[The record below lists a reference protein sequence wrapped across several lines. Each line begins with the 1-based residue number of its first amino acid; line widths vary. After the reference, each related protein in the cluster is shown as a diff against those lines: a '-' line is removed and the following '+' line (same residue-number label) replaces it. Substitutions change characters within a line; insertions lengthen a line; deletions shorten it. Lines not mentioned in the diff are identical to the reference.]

1 MKQFFFLL
9 TIVLFIT
16 SCGGDDD
23 GDLGRITFIGRDA
36 GWVIASINSDLGEKS
51 SAAVA
56 ATSDEDIA
64 MTGQT
69 RAEVEQQFIDLTL
82 AETSVDN
89 CDRDDVLFFLDNGQ
103 MRIIQGAEVCPEA
116 GDPTVLM
123 GFNDNFYSSD
133 LGATMLVIRSDDGV
147 ELETYTVEELNAST
161 FSLRTTRTFSN
172 LLVGSFTYEVS
183 YTLQAN

>member
-1 MKQFFFLL
+1 MKQLFFLL
-9 TIVLFIT
+9 TIVLFIS
-16 SCGGDDD
+16 SCGDDD
-23 GDLGRITFIGRDA
+23 GGLGRITFIGRDA

-64 MTGQT
+64 TTGQT
-69 RAEVEQQFIDLTL
+69 RAEVEQQFMDLTST
-82 AETSVDN
+82 ETSVDN

-103 MRIIQGAEVCPEA
+103 MRIIQGADACPED

-123 GFNDNFYSSD
+123 GFHDNFYSSD
-133 LGATMLVIRSDDGV
+133 LEATMLTVRSDDGV
-147 ELETYTVEELNAST
+147 ELGTYTVEELNANT
-161 FSLRTTRTFSN
+161 FSLRTTRAFSN

-183 YTLQAN
+183 YTLEAN